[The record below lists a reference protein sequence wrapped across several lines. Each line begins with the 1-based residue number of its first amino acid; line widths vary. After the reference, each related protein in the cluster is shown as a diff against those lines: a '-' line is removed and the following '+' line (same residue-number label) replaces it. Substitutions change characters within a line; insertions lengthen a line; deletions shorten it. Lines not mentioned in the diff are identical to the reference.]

1 MSTGDQSQY
10 VRSKLA
16 ERGATRGA
24 KFMRD
29 GFDMWAESEAPARE
43 GQMPKM
49 ASEPMEENYGGAMT
63 VHHAKKLHHK
73 LSNKLHGGSALS
85 DAVDAAKKII
95 NFWRELS
102 AWLDEFDADLQ
113 DEIIDNPGRPAA
125 VKAFAKE
132 LRSKLAAI
140 KGAKAILDG
149 VAALAGTV
157 GLGKHELHGGM
168 SLEEAGKYV
177 QTIIGWF
184 KWLYNAY
191 NNIVI
196 IINLPSFERIRPHI
210 MKALSFIKGA
220 VGLGKRCGC
229 HGGAEEMVSPGMTFE
244 DVTPKGGRSRS
255 KMMLM
260 PHGTAPSDEHVSTM
274 PYEYGGAKVSM
285 GKVSMGKVSMGGR
298 RKIGGAMSTMPYE
311 GGAMST
317 MPYEDGAESYYSEGK
332 PPRKKGG
339 KSCGGAKVSMGKVSM
354 GKVSMGGRRKIGG
367 SVSTMPYEGGAVST
381 MPYGGRRKI
390 GGRAPSARGAIVKKV
405 MQEHGLSLPQASKY
419 VKEHGLY

>member
-1 MSTGDQSQY
+1 MSTGDQSAY

-16 ERGATRGA
+16 ERGSTRDA

-49 ASEPMEENYGGAMT
+49 ASEPMEDSYGGAMT
-63 VHHAKKLHHK
+63 VHRAKKLHQK
-73 LSNKLHGGSALS
+73 LSKLHGGSALS
-85 DAVDAAKKII
+85 DAVDAAKKLVS
-95 NFWRELS
+95 FWRELS
-102 AWLDEFDADLQ
+102 AWIDEFDADLK
-113 DEIIDNPGRPAA
+113 DEIIDNPSRSASL
-125 VKAFAKE
+125 KKFATD
-132 LRSKLAAI
+132 LRSLLASI
-140 KGAKAILDG
+140 KGAKSILDG

-168 SLEEAGKYV
+168 SLEEAGKYA
-177 QTIIGWF
+177 QQIIGWF

-191 NNIVI
+191 NNIVA
-196 IINLPSFERIRPHI
+196 IINLPSFASVRPHI

-229 HGGAEEMVSPGMTFE
+229 EYHGGAAQEVSPGLTVE
-244 DVTPKGGRSRS
+244 DVGSRKVGGRRRS
-255 KMMLM
+255 KMVLM
-260 PHGTAPSDEHVSTM
+260 PHGTAPSDEHVATM

-285 GKVSMGKVSMGGR
+285 GGR
-298 RKIGGAMSTMPYE
+298 RKVGGAMSKDVANELIRHATRKPSDPF
-311 GGAMST
+311 GGAM
-317 MPYEDGAESYYSEGK
+317 
-332 PPRKKGG
+332 
-339 KSCGGAKVSMGKVSM
+339 
-354 GKVSMGGRRKIGG
+354 
-367 SVSTMPYEGGAVST
+367 ST
-381 MPYGGRRKI
+381 MPYGGRRKV